1 MHTGFAK
8 RATAFYIPHDVRLQL
23 MRPVSANGREKGPRV
38 MNFRNRVLA
47 SALGLAMVML
57 MGQVPLVAQEGG
69 APAPTDSTKTRTFDP
84 ARRVPRYFGQVGLT
98 PEQKESIYKIV
109 GKHQQ
114 KIDALQKQLADEKAA
129 AIKECEG
136 VLNDQQK
143 QMLDV
148 RRKAA
153 PTRQPSGPS
162 SAKAPAPAPGG
173 SSN

>member
-1 MHTGFAK
+1 
-8 RATAFYIPHDVRLQL
+8 
-23 MRPVSANGREKGPRV
+23 
-38 MNFRNRVLA
+38 MNLRNRVLA
-47 SALGLAMVML
+47 AGLGVAIVMV

-69 APAPTDSTKTRTFDP
+69 APAPTDSTKTRTYDP

-109 GKHQQ
+109 AKHQQ
-114 KIDALQKQLADEKAA
+114 KIEALQKQLADEKAA

-153 PTRQPSGPS
+153 PARQSTGTPAKSVTPAPEGPS
-162 SAKAPAPAPGG
+162 S
-173 SSN
+173 